1 MSLQFIDLD
10 AVRGMVLLA
19 VLAGFLGIWAWAWS
33 SKRKKAF
40 RDASRLPLE
49 DDRAAVPLAGDT
61 KDGAKE

>member
-1 MSLQFIDLD
+1 MTLQFIDLD
-10 AVRGMVLLA
+10 AVRGLVLIA

-33 SKRKKAF
+33 GKRKPAF

-49 DDRAAVPLAGDT
+49 DDQTAVPLAGEV